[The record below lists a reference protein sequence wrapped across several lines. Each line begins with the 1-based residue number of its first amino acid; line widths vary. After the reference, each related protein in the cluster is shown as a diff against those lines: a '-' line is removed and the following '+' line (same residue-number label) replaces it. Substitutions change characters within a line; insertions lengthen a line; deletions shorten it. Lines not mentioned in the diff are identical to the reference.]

1 MSHMSTWD
9 IPKLKIFKATIIFSS
24 RWHYFCFLFNPLYMW
39 FILFYICIYSIYY
52 FIYVYICMY
61 ILCTYII
68 LYMLY
73 NYMHIYRQQLFR
85 SLWAHQ
91 YSSDQKKILKDQRAQ
106 TTAIIYIKSG
116 LLENWNLVGTL
127 LYACYDFNIYFSKI
141 FVTHIFGGN
150 LVS

>member
-1 MSHMSTWD
+1 MYTLNVYLKHMSHMSTWN

-61 ILCTYII
+61 ILYTYII

-73 NYMHIYRQQLFR
+73 KYMHIYRQQLFR

-91 YSSDQKKILKDQRAQ
+91 YSSHQMKILMDQGAQ
-106 TTAIIYIKSG
+106 TTARVVTVTYCFWLPFLI
-116 LLENWNLVGTL
+116 NRV
-127 LYACYDFNIYFSKI
+127 FSFTKLRSVI
-141 FVTHIFGGN
+141 
-150 LVS
+150 

>member
-1 MSHMSTWD
+1 MYTLNVYLKHMSHMSTWD

-73 NYMHIYRQQLFR
+73 KYMHIYRQQLFR

-106 TTAIIYIKSG
+106 TTARVVSVAYRYYIYI
-116 LLENWNLVGTL
+116 
-127 LYACYDFNIYFSKI
+127 YIYIYIYTFPQ
-141 FVTHIFGGN
+141 F
-150 LVS
+150 